1 MIRLPQAL
9 AGLNLSSSGG
19 RQASSSAL
27 LGKWVGAGEEL
38 ARAPLERE
46 TGDINEAAAGLGAF
60 DEAVNCLGNIEVG
73 RQQPYASTRFSP

>member
-19 RQASSSAL
+19 RQASRSAL
-27 LGKWVGAGEEL
+27 LGKLVGAGEEL
-38 ARAPLERE
+38 ARAQLERE

-60 DEAVNCLGNIEVG
+60 DEAVNCLGNIEAG
-73 RQQPYASTRFSP
+73 RQQPYASKEFSP

>member
-9 AGLNLSSSGG
+9 AGLNWSSFGG

-27 LGKWVGAGEEL
+27 LGKLVGAGEEL

-46 TGDINEAAAGLGAF
+46 TGGINEAAAWLGAF
-60 DEAVNCLGNIEVG
+60 DEAVNFLGNIEVG
-73 RQQPYASTRFSP
+73 RQQPYASKDFSP